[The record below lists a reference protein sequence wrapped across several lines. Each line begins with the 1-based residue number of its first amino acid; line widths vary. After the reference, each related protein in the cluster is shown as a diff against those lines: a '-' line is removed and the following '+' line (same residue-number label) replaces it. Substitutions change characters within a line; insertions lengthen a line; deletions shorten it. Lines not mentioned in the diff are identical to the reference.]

1 MESIIDN
8 RGENRIVCSKLNA
21 IDDTHGGKIKHRF
34 ELDIIKKEK
43 IDLKKI
49 GKKVERLNN

>member
-1 MESIIDN
+1 
-8 RGENRIVCSKLNA
+8 VFKLLNA

-43 IDLKKI
+43 IDLKKSE
-49 GKKVERLNN
+49 KKVERLNKVKQ